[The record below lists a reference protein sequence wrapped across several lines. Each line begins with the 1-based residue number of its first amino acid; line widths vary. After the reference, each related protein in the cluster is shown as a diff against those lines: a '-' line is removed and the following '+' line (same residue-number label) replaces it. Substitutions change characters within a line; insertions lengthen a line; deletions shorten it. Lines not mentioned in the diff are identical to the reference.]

1 MKSMKTKLRLILG
14 REMDAPF
21 ANSIPVLLL
30 IAALFIAGSLLLWS
44 DAGDTLFLR
53 RESAQVVEATVE
65 SAAVVGEESYVPRL
79 EIVTA
84 EGETYT
90 LLKSQVGDLLKSLAA
105 ELEPGDE
112 IRLRL
117 SRKGNV
123 LEVQEG
129 SFTHLDFDQSKKS
142 ALGDVF
148 ISGGTALIFDLLAV
162 FLIVRCAILRMNRK
176 GGFHFGPA
184 Q

>member
-1 MKSMKTKLRLILG
+1 MKTKLRLILG

-30 IAALFIAGSLLLWS
+30 IAVLLIAGSLLLWS
-44 DAGDTLFLR
+44 DAGDTLFLSR
-53 RESAQVVEATVE
+53 DSAQVVVATVQ

-79 EIVTA
+79 EIVTDDNK
-84 EGETYT
+84 TYT
-90 LLKSQVGDLLKSLAA
+90 LLKSQVGDLFQSLAS

-112 IRLRL
+112 ICLRL

-129 SFTHLDFDQSKKS
+129 DVTHLDFEQSKKS

-148 ISGGTALIFDLLAV
+148 LSGGTALIFDLLAV
-162 FLIVRCAILRMNRK
+162 FLILRCAILRMNRR
-176 GGFHFGPA
+176 GGFRFGPA
-184 Q
+184 R